1 MVSAQTFRLSRV
13 ALTDHQIKKT
23 YLNSKKIMVNMIM
36 SLLVLTDWQH
46 RQTGYVYAGNLL
58 LRTNVLYDMMT

>member
-1 MVSAQTFRLSRV
+1 
-13 ALTDHQIKKT
+13 
-23 YLNSKKIMVNMIM
+23 MVNMIM

-58 LRTNVLYDMMT
+58 LRTNLLYDMMTQAYKENNKMTFVIRDHHYMNYITLI